1 MAHHA
6 THLRPS
12 TPIAPITL
20 WGFFA
25 GLVLWFTWFATHLPW
40 AGVPEQVA
48 LPVVLSAWLVALT
61 YAGYRVGPT
70 KVLQVTVGA
79 GLIAAVLGLL
89 ILGSRLTEKT
99 EAQHASMIA
108 ATVKPHAGLIV
119 LGFLATGAVLGAF
132 GGFIGSKL
140 PGAGKDAR
148 ATAEDLLPRFA
159 LVACATTAPLLFIGG
174 LVTSTNSG
182 MAVPD
187 WPNSYGSNMFLYP
200 LGPRAQGAPDM
211 PANKIFLEHSHRLF
225 GTLVGLA
232 TMAVMIWTW
241 MSNQRKGLK
250 VLATV
255 AFALVVTQGVLGGI
269 RVLQGHVD
277 IAEDNR
283 WYAMMHGVLGQLVFA
298 TQVFLA
304 AKLFRLDR
312 ALDRGLDRGLGDALG
327 KAPELA
333 GARSLRLFAT
343 AALHSSVLQLLLGAA
358 FRHFRHMHILWT
370 HIAFALVVA
379 LLGIFAGFVAM
390 NLGKRDGQD
399 TLDTLD
405 KPVQRSVRIART
417 LGVWGVVVVGL
428 QFALGWVAFLAGGTS
443 SVEAQT
449 ATQAIFRTVHQANGA
464 AMLAVLVGLFVVGRA
479 VSPKVAPSWAATDRC
494 AKGTVGDVG
503 NRSTAT

>member
-1 MAHHA
+1 
-6 THLRPS
+6 LL
-12 TPIAPITL
+12 APITYF
-20 WGFFA
+20 GFLA

-40 AGVPEQVA
+40 ANLPEQVA
-48 LPVVLSAWLVALT
+48 LPIVLGAWLLAL
-61 YAGYRVGPT
+61 GYTGLRMGPR
-70 KVLQVTVGA
+70 KALQVAVGA
-79 GLIAAVLGLL
+79 GLIAAILGLL

-99 EAQHASMIA
+99 EAQHAGMIA
-108 ATVKPHAGLIV
+108 ATVKPNAGLLV
-119 LGFLATGAVLGAF
+119 AGFLATGAVLGAI
-132 GGFIGSKL
+132 GGLLGSRL
-140 PGAGKDAR
+140 PGAGKDDE
-148 ATAEDLLPRFA
+148 ATSEMLLPRFA
-159 LVACATTAPLLFIGG
+159 VVACATTAPLLFIGG

-187 WPNSYGSNMFLYP
+187 WPNTYGSNMFLYP

-225 GTLVGLA
+225 GTLVGLV
-232 TMAVMIWTW
+232 TMGVMIWTW
-241 MSNQRKGLK
+241 LSNQRKGLK

-304 AKLFRLDR
+304 AKLF
-312 ALDRGLDRGLGDALG
+312 GLDAKLA
-327 KAPELA
+327 KTAQAVA
-333 GARSLRLFAT
+333 GARSLRVFAT

-358 FRHFRHMHILWT
+358 FRHFRHTHILWT

-390 NLGKRDGQD
+390 NLGKKDGENLPLGDASQAK
-399 TLDTLD
+399 L
-405 KPVQRSVRIART
+405 VRAARS
-417 LGVWGVVVVGL
+417 LGVWAVAIVGL

-479 VSPKVAPSWAATDRC
+479 LCPKQARAVQAVPSLASA
-494 AKGTVGDVG
+494 
-503 NRSTAT
+503 

>member
-1 MAHHA
+1 
-6 THLRPS
+6 
-12 TPIAPITL
+12 
-20 WGFFA
+20 
-25 GLVLWFTWFATHLPW
+25 
-40 AGVPEQVA
+40 VPEQVA
-48 LPVVLSAWLVALT
+48 LPVVLSAWLAALT
-61 YAGYRVGPT
+61 YAGYRVGPS

-99 EAQHASMIA
+99 EAQHAGMIA
-108 ATVKPHAGLIV
+108 ATVKPHAGLMV
-119 LGFLATGAVLGAF
+119 LGFLATGAVLGAL

-140 PGAGKDAR
+140 PGAGKDAE

-225 GTLVGLA
+225 GTLVGLV

-241 MSNQRKGLK
+241 LSDRRKGLK

-255 AFALVVTQGVLGGI
+255 AFALVVTQGILGGI
-269 RVLQGHVD
+269 RVLRGDVD

-283 WYAMMHGVLGQLVFA
+283 LYAMLHGVLGQLVFA

-304 AKLFRLDR
+304 AKLFGLDR
-312 ALDRGLDRGLGDALG
+312 WLDRGLGNALG
-327 KAPELA
+327 NAFELA

-358 FRHFRHMHILWT
+358 FRHFRHTHILWT

-405 KPVQRSVRIART
+405 EPAQRSVRVARK
-417 LGVWGVVVVGL
+417 LGMWGVVVVGL

-479 VSPKVAPSWAATDRC
+479 MSPKVATGASVSPRVATGPTAA
-494 AKGTVGDVG
+494 
-503 NRSTAT
+503 

>member
-1 MAHHA
+1 MAHA
-6 THLRPS
+6 STLDLSPLRP
-12 TPIAPITL
+12 APITL

-48 LPVVLSAWLVALT
+48 LPVVLSAWLAALT
-61 YAGYRVGPT
+61 YAGYRVGPS

-99 EAQHASMIA
+99 EAQHAGMIA
-108 ATVKPHAGLIV
+108 ATVKPHAGLMV
-119 LGFLATGAVLGAF
+119 LGFLATGAVLGAI
-132 GGFIGSKL
+132 GGLIGSKI
-140 PGAGKDAR
+140 PGAGKDAE
-148 ATAEDLLPRFA
+148 ATSEDLLPRFA

-232 TMAVMIWTW
+232 SLAAMIWTW
-241 MSNQRKGLK
+241 LSNQRKSLK
-250 VLATV
+250 ILATV
-255 AFALVVTQGVLGGI
+255 AFLLVCTQGILGGI
-269 RVLQGHVD
+269 RVLQGDVN

-283 WYAMMHGVLGQLVFA
+283 LYAMLHGVLGQLVFA

-304 AKLFRLDR
+304 AKLF
-312 ALDRGLDRGLGDALG
+312 GLDAKIASSALS
-327 KAPELA
+327 LA
-333 GARSLRLFAT
+333 GSRTLRVFAT

-358 FRHFRHMHILWT
+358 FRHFRHTHILWT

-390 NLGKRDGQD
+390 NLGKKDGEELPLRDATQAR
-399 TLDTLD
+399 L
-405 KPVQRSVRIART
+405 VRAARS
-417 LGVWGVVVVGL
+417 LGVWTVVIVGL
-428 QFALGWVAFLAGGTS
+428 QFSLGWVAFLAGGTS

-449 ATQAIFRTVHQANGA
+449 ATQAIFRTLHQANGA
-464 AMLAVLVGLFVVGRA
+464 AMLALLAGLLVVARA
-479 VSPKVAPSWAATDRC
+479 LHPKQPRAAQALPSLA
-494 AKGTVGDVG
+494 
-503 NRSTAT
+503 